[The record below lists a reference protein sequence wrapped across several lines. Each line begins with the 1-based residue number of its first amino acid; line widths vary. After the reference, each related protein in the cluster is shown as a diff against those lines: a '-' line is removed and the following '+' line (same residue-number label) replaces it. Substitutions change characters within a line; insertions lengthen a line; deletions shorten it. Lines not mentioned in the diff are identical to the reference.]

1 MNLFS
6 HEKLDVYRLSIE
18 LITIIERVVKQVPK
32 GRAYLVDQLQR
43 AGTSVPLNVAEG
55 AGEFSP
61 KEKSRFYRM
70 AKRSA
75 TESAAIIDVCFCLK
89 FLSNE
94 IYNEARELLF
104 RIVSMLTKLAKKN
117 SFSGRDMDKDADTIG

>member
-18 LITIIERVVKQVPK
+18 FITVIERIVKQIPK

-75 TESAAIIDVCFCLK
+75 TECAAIMDVCFCLK
-89 FLSNE
+89 LVSKE
-94 IYNEARELLF
+94 MYGEARELLF

-117 SFSGRDMDKDADTIG
+117 SFSDKDTDADTDAFG